1 MKKLNLR
8 MYSVAIALFATLM
21 ISNSCTFDLTG
32 DSLPDVYVDVY
43 LDITLV
49 NSGTKDAYLVL
60 TENNEANNST
70 TLVKPTNSRFLTYS
84 VALLKGVKTETS
96 FSVMFRAQINAETYT
111 GVHTIDY
118 TKFQLVVPTFGNP
131 SCKVKLRAVFD
142 GAKFTFTATQ

>member
-1 MKKLNLR
+1 MCR
-8 MYSVAIALFATLM
+8 VVIALFATLM
-21 ISNSCTFDLTG
+21 ISNSCTLDLTG
-32 DSLPDVYVDVY
+32 DSVPDVYVDVF

-60 TENNEANNST
+60 TDNNEANNSS
-70 TLVKPTNSRFLTYS
+70 TLVKPSSSRFLNYG

-96 FSVMFRAQINAETYT
+96 FSVMFRALVDAQTYT

-118 TKFQLVVPTFGNP
+118 TKFKLVVPTLGNP
-131 SCKVKLRAVFD
+131 SCTIKLRAVFD